1 MVKQERAMR
10 TREALVKAAAAEFDR
25 AGYEGTS
32 LSRISK
38 SVGMSIGAVTF
49 HFSTKNELADAVQQV
64 GRSVTREA
72 VEGVLAENRSALRV
86 VVDLTLILAQL
97 MEREPSVRAAIRLS
111 RELPEAVPWSEV
123 WLPTVRDLLDE
134 AHETGQLHAAALP
147 ADVTTLVEYLTSGAE
162 AYLRSRMGSDMAFES
177 AVAQLKRLWHVAIA
191 GVAVDTGAN
200 APGTPLPAI
209 TVERVV
215 LDPSA
220 AVPGAERQ

>member
-10 TREALVKAAAAEFDR
+10 TREALVRAAASEFDR

-38 SVGMSIGAVTF
+38 SVGVSIGAVTF
-49 HFSTKNELADAVQQV
+49 HFSSKSDLADAVQQA
-64 GRSVTREA
+64 GRSVTRTA
-72 VEGVLAENRSALRV
+72 VEGVLTEPRSALRV

-111 RELPEAVPWSEV
+111 RERPDAVPWSEV
-123 WLPTVRDLLDE
+123 WLPTVRRLLDE
-134 AHETGQLHAAALP
+134 AHETGQLRAAALP

-191 GVAVDTGAN
+191 GVAVDTGTL
-200 APGTPLPAI
+200 APGGPALAI
-209 TVERVV
+209 TGEPVV
-215 LDPSA
+215 LGPSA
-220 AVPGAERQ
+220 VVVGDGRR

>member
-1 MVKQERAMR
+1 MR
-10 TREALVKAAAAEFDR
+10 TREALVRAAASEFDR

-38 SVGMSIGAVTF
+38 SVGVSIGAVTF
-49 HFSTKNELADAVQQV
+49 HFSSKSELADAVQQA
-64 GRSVTREA
+64 GRSVTRTA
-72 VEGVLAENRSALRV
+72 VEGVLAEPRSALRV

-111 RELPEAVPWSEV
+111 RERPDAVPWSEV
-123 WLPTVRDLLDE
+123 WLPTVRRLLDE
-134 AHETGQLHAAALP
+134 AHETGQLRAAALP

-191 GVAVDTGAN
+191 GVAVDTGAH
-200 APGTPLPAI
+200 AAGGPAAAI
-209 TVERVV
+209 TEEPV
-215 LDPSA
+215 LLGPSA
-220 AVPGAERQ
+220 VVVGDGRQ

>member
-10 TREALVKAAAAEFDR
+10 TREALVRAAASEFDR

-38 SVGMSIGAVTF
+38 AVGVSIGAVTF
-49 HFSTKNELADAVQQV
+49 HFSSKNDLADAVQQS
-64 GRSVTREA
+64 GRSVTRA
-72 VEGVLAENRSALRV
+72 ALEGVLAEPRSALRV

-111 RELPEAVPWSEV
+111 RERPDAVPWSEV
-123 WLPTVRDLLDE
+123 WLPTVRKLLDE
-134 AHETGQLHAAALP
+134 AHETGQLRAAALP

-162 AYLRSRMGSDMAFES
+162 AYLRSRMGSDVAFES

-191 GVAVDTGAN
+191 GVAVDAGPN
-200 APGTPLPAI
+200 APGGPFPAAA
-209 TVERVV
+209 TNPVV
-215 LDPSA
+215 LEPSA
-220 AVPGAERQ
+220 AVPGGERQ